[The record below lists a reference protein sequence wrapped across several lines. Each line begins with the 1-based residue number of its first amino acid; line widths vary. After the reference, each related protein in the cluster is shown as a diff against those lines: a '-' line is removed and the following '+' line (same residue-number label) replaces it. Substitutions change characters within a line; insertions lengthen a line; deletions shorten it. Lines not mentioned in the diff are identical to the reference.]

1 MFGIIIWMTLKL
13 KFCLQFLVFASFLDL
28 MSVWNDTKLCA
39 VSVAWDVEQLNKAW
53 SEKYPGMTVHDI
65 RYEG

>member
-1 MFGIIIWMTLKL
+1 MFWIIIWMTYNLQ
-13 KFCLQFLVFASFLDL
+13 FCLQFLVLASFLDL
-28 MSVWNDTKLCA
+28 MPVWNDTKLCA
-39 VSVAWDVEQLNKAW
+39 VLVAWDVEQLTKAW